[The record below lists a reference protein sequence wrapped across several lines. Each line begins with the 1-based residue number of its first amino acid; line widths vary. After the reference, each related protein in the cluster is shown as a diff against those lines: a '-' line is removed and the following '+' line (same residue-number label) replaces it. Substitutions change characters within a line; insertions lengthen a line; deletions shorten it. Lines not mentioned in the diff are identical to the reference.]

1 MCCVVRSGPNT
12 ASNWYALAL
21 RPPSEGTCSA
31 RCDSS
36 MSSIGL
42 APGSPSI
49 DGMTGRTRTQTCT
62 RVLPARGSDRR
73 TGFVRGGDVGGVLA
87 RSGSGSGSG
96 SWTTGG
102 GL

>member
-1 MCCVVRSGPNT
+1 
-12 ASNWYALAL
+12 
-21 RPPSEGTCSA
+21 
-31 RCDSS
+31 

-42 APGSPSI
+42 APSSPSI
-49 DGMTGRTRTQTCT
+49 DGMTSRMRTQTCT
-62 RVLPARGSDRR
+62 RVLRARGSDQR

-102 GL
+102 GRSGATAGGGL